1 MTIQAAAE
9 NTYVDP
15 VPPSGLESLII
26 VARQHGLH
34 LTSTQ
39 LIKDNLLTDQEVTL
53 DQLVRCAERAGMR
66 AKAVKLD
73 WDGLSHLKKALPS
86 IVRLRNGIHMV
97 LLRVEGD
104 ANNTRIILR
113 DPNAAE
119 DALLV
124 IDRPRFEDVWSGDVV
139 LVKRNYEISDESQPF
154 RFGLVTALLFR
165 ERRIARDVAISALI
179 LGFLGLAP
187 IMFWRLLSDKVIFY
201 KAYNTFYVLCLAMLV
216 VIAFEAVFYFLR
228 QFLVH

>member
-1 MTIQAAAE
+1 MNRNRRAKALMTIQAAAE

-53 DQLVRCAERAGMR
+53 DQIVRCAEKAGMR
-66 AKAVKLD
+66 SKLVKLD
-73 WDGLSHLKKALPS
+73 WDGLSHLKKALPA
-86 IVRLRNGIHMV
+86 IVCLRNGSYMV
-97 LLRVEGD
+97 LLRVDGD
-104 ANNTRIILR
+104 ANNTRIMLR

-124 IDRPRFEDVWSGDVV
+124 IDRPRFEDIWSGNVI
-139 LVKRNYEISDESQPF
+139 LAKRSYELSDESQPF
-154 RFGLVTALLFR
+154 SLGLVTALLFR
-165 ERRIARDVAISALI
+165 ERRIVRDVAIAALI

-187 IMFWRLLSDKVIFY
+187 
-201 KAYNTFYVLCLAMLV
+201 
-216 VIAFEAVFYFLR
+216 
-228 QFLVH
+228 